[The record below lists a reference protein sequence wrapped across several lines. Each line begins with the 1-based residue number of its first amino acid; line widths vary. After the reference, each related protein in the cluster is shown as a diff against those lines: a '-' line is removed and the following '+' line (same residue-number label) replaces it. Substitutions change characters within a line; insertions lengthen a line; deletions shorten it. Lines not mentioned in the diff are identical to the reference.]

1 MSEYKMLERKLMYQG
16 KILSAYQEKL
26 QFPNGQVATRDL
38 IEQVDAVAI
47 LAITESDQVIIV
59 KQYRD
64 GAREEL
70 LEIPAG
76 LIDEG
81 EEPITSAKRE
91 LLEETGC
98 IAENWQEV
106 ASFYASPGSVTSR
119 TTLFVATNLKM
130 VSEQSLDE
138 HEFVEI
144 STMPLSKFLSTP
156 FKDAKTLIATRY
168 ALEYSL
174 RK

>member
-1 MSEYKMLERKLMYQG
+1 MYKG

-26 QFPNGQVATRDL
+26 QFSNGQIATRDL
-38 IEQVDAVAI
+38 IEQADAVAI
-47 LAITESDQVIIV
+47 LAITENDQVIIV

-76 LIDEG
+76 LIDTG

-91 LLEETGC
+91 LLEETGY
-98 IAENWQEV
+98 ISESWKEA
-106 ASFYASPGSVTSR
+106 ASYFASPGSVTSK
-119 TTLFVATNLKM
+119 TTLFIATHLKK

-144 STMPLSKFLSTP
+144 STMPLSKFLETP